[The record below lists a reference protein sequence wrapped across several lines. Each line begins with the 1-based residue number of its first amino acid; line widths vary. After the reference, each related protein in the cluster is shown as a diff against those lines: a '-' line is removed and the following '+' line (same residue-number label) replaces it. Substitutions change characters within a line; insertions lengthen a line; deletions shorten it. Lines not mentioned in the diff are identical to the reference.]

1 MPTSGETKLKQ
12 LNTLIEMSTL
22 INSSLDTKQVR
33 EKVITA
39 ATLLL
44 GTEAGSLLL
53 VDHGTG
59 ELFFEVTVGEKREE
73 VKAIRL
79 APGTG
84 IAGWVAEHREPVVS
98 NKVAADKRFYS
109 GVDVKSGFVTRN
121 IVCVPV
127 IAKDRLIGV
136 LQAINKIE
144 GDFSDDDATILFA
157 LANQVAIAI
166 ENAKL
171 YQESIT
177 DGLTGLYHHKYFEMR
192 FREELDRAKRY
203 QNPLSL
209 AMVDIDFFKK
219 VNDEHGHLAGDQ
231 VLRGLAAFLK
241 KATRLSDIAARYG
254 GEEFALVLPY
264 VTEKDMHPIGE
275 RLRKDVAARDF
286 DGIKVTI
293 SIGLAYFDG
302 GNADITTTQ
311 FIEAADKALYRAK
324 DSGRNRVEVV
334 FLKTP

>member
-1 MPTSGETKLKQ
+1 MAAHSDSKLNQ

-22 INSSLDTKQVR
+22 INSSLDPKRVR
-33 EKVITA
+33 EKVIAA
-39 ATLLL
+39 ATSLL

-53 VDHGTG
+53 VDNKTG
-59 ELFFEVTVGEKREE
+59 ELFFEVAVGEKGEE

-79 APGTG
+79 AQGTG
-84 IAGWVAEHREPVVS
+84 IAGWVAEHRKPVVS
-98 NKVAADKRFYS
+98 NNVATDARFFS
-109 GVDVKSGFVTRN
+109 GVDIKSGFVTRN
-121 IVCVPV
+121 MACVPV

-136 LQAINKIE
+136 LEAINKID

-177 DGLTGLYHHKYFEMR
+177 DGLTGLYHHKYFELR
-192 FREELDRAKRY
+192 FRDELDRAKRY
-203 QNPLSL
+203 LTPLSL

-231 VLRGLAAFLK
+231 VLRGLAEYLK
-241 KATRLSDIAARYG
+241 KATRLSDVVARYG

-275 RLRKDVAARDF
+275 RLRKEAEACDF
-286 DGIKVTI
+286 NGIRITI
-293 SIGLAYFDG
+293 SIGIAFIDG
-302 GNADITTTQ
+302 TNADVTMAQ
-311 FIEAADKALYRAK
+311 FIDAADKALYRAK
-324 DSGRNRVEVV
+324 NSGRNRVEVV
-334 FLKTP
+334 FLKGP

>member
-1 MPTSGETKLKQ
+1 MATYSDNKLTQ

-22 INSSLDTKQVR
+22 INSSLDPKQVR
-33 EKVITA
+33 EKVIAA
-39 ATLLL
+39 ATRLL
-44 GTEAGSLLL
+44 GTDAGSLLL
-53 VDHGTG
+53 VDHNTG
-59 ELFFEVTVGEKREE
+59 ELFFEVTVGEKRDEI
-73 VKAIRL
+73 KSIRL
-79 APGTG
+79 AKGTG
-84 IAGWVAEHREPVVS
+84 IAGWVAEHREPVIS
-98 NKVAADKRFYS
+98 NNVATDVRFFS
-109 GVDVKSGFVTRN
+109 GVDIKSGFVTRN
-121 IVCVPV
+121 MVCVPV

-136 LQAINKIE
+136 LQAINKRE

-171 YQESIT
+171 FQESIT
-177 DGLTGLYHHKYFEMR
+177 DGLTGLYHHKYFELR
-192 FREELDRAKRY
+192 LREELDRSKRY
-203 QNPLSL
+203 RNPLSL

-275 RLRKDVAARDF
+275 RLRKDVEAGDF
-286 DGIKVTI
+286 NGIRITI
-293 SIGLAYFDG
+293 SIGIAYFDG
-302 GNADITTTQ
+302 GNADITMAQ

-324 DSGRNRVEVV
+324 NSGRNRVEVV
-334 FLKTP
+334 FLKGT

>member
-1 MPTSGETKLKQ
+1 MATYSDTKLNQ

-22 INSSLDTKQVR
+22 INSSLDPKQVR
-33 EKVITA
+33 EKVIIA
-39 ATLLL
+39 ATRLL

-53 VDHGTG
+53 VDHQTG
-59 ELFFEVTVGEKREE
+59 ELFFEVAVGEKREE
-73 VKAIRL
+73 VKSIRL
-79 APGTG
+79 ARGTG

-98 NKVAADKRFYS
+98 NNVPADARFYS
-109 GVDVKSGFVTRN
+109 GVDGQSGFVTRN
-121 IVCVPV
+121 MVCVPV

-136 LQAINKIE
+136 LEAINKTD
-144 GDFSDDDATILFA
+144 GDFSNEDATILFA

-177 DGLTGLYHHKYFEMR
+177 DGLTGLYHHKYFELR

-209 AMVDIDFFKK
+209 AMVDIDFFKR

-264 VTEKDMHPIGE
+264 ATKKDLHPIGE
-275 RLRKDVAARDF
+275 RLRKDVEACDF
-286 DGIKVTI
+286 NGIRITI
-293 SIGLAYFDG
+293 SIGIAYFNG
-302 GNADITTTQ
+302 SNADITMAQ
-311 FIEAADKALYRAK
+311 FIEAADSALYRAK
-324 DSGRNRVEVV
+324 NNGRNRVEVD
-334 FLKTP
+334 FQEGP